1 MKWVRGDIIIKIYAV
16 LNNKQ
21 VYNQMQ
27 TAGYAQEQEGQ
38 IRLLQKASKVKE
50 VSMQVREV
58 ITGLKKKRKPRQINK
73 PISKEGTV
81 LKIKTM

>member
-1 MKWVRGDIIIKIYAV
+1 MKWVRGDIIIKICAF

>member
-1 MKWVRGDIIIKIYAV
+1 
-16 LNNKQ
+16 
-21 VYNQMQ
+21 
-27 TAGYAQEQEGQ
+27 
-38 IRLLQKASKVKE
+38 
-50 VSMQVREV
+50 MQVREV

>member
-1 MKWVRGDIIIKIYAV
+1 MKWVKGDIIIKIYAF

-27 TAGYAQEQEGQ
+27 TAGYVQEQEGQ

-50 VSMQVREV
+50 V
-58 ITGLKKKRKPRQINK
+58 NK
-73 PISKEGTV
+73 GK
-81 LKIKTM
+81 

>member
-1 MKWVRGDIIIKIYAV
+1 
-16 LNNKQ
+16 
-21 VYNQMQ
+21 MQ

-58 ITGLKKKRKPRQINK
+58 ITGLKKKRKPR
-73 PISKEGTV
+73 
-81 LKIKTM
+81 

>member
-1 MKWVRGDIIIKIYAV
+1 
-16 LNNKQ
+16 
-21 VYNQMQ
+21 MQ

-38 IRLLQKASKVKE
+38 IRLLQKASQVK

-73 PISKEGTV
+73 PISKEGAV
-81 LKIKTM
+81 LKRKTMWTSSAQPKERKGR